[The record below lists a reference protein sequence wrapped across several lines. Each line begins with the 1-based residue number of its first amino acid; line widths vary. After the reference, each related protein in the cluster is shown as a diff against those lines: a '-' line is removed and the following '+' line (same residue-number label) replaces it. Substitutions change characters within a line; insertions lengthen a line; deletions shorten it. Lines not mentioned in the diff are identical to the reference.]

1 MEFVDTHCHIHS
13 VDYKID
19 PDTAINNAHKANVNK
34 LICVGTDE
42 NDSQLAVDFVQNR
55 HSIWASIG
63 LHPHDAKHGQPAYD
77 ELSGLVSK
85 PKVIAIGECGLDY
98 YYNNSPKN
106 NQIESLHFQMQLAQA
121 NNLPMI
127 FHVREAFDDFW
138 PIFDQYRGLRGVVHS
153 FTANSKVLEQ
163 ILSRDLYVGLNG
175 IMTFSKDQHQLS
187 VAKKVPLTKLLLE
200 TDAPYLTPIPLRG
213 TINESKNI
221 VLMAEFLANL
231 RSEDVGVL
239 ATQTTLNANQLFGI

>member
-1 MEFVDTHCHIHS
+1 MHH
-13 VDYKID
+13 
-19 PDTAINNAHKANVNK
+19 
-34 LICVGTDE
+34 
-42 NDSQLAVDFVQNR
+42 
-55 HSIWASIG
+55 
-63 LHPHDAKHGQPAYD
+63 
-77 ELSGLVSK
+77 

-127 FHVREAFDDFW
+127 FHVREAFDNFW

-175 IMTFSKDQHQLS
+175 IMTFSKDQHQLNA
-187 VAKKVPLTKLLLE
+187 AKNVPLTKLLLE
-200 TDAPYLTPIPLRG
+200 TDAPYLTPTPLRG

-221 VLMAEFLANL
+221 VLIAEFLANL